1 MEEKTLVKDILDGIK
16 LELINYQNA
25 IFESENLE
33 LRQIFQMIRD
43 ENESFQY
50 ELLRI
55 AQIKKYYKSAQKVT
69 VTEMELVKSELQ
81 ELK

>member
-1 MEEKTLVKDILDGIK
+1 MEEKTLVKDILEGIK

-69 VTEMELVKSELQ
+69 LTEMELVKSELQ
-81 ELK
+81 E